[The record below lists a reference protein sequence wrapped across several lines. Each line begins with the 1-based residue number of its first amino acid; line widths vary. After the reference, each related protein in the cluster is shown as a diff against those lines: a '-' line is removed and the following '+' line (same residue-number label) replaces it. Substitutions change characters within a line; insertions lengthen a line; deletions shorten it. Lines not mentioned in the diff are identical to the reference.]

1 MYYDNWAILFI
12 WCYLAL
18 GIVTCLR
25 ELLNRK
31 KKAKVSDISML
42 AIRKSS
48 EENEVVSAGKIE
60 NNNCASGLFNYIT

>member
-18 GIVTCLR
+18 GIVTCSR

-31 KKAKVSDISML
+31 KKAKVSDISVL
-42 AIRKSS
+42 ATQKSS
-48 EENEVVSAGKIE
+48 IENEIVSVGKIE
-60 NNNCASGLFNYIT
+60 NNDCASGLFNYIT